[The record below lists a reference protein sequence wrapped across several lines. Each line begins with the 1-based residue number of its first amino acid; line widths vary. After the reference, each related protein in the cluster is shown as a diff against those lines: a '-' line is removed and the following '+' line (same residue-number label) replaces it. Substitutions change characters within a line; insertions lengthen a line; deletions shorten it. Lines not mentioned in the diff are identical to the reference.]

1 MPEIFDK
8 EKKLFFPTYKR
19 LPTEIDRGEGVYLFT
34 KTGERYLDLI
44 GGLAVNVL
52 GYSNKKVRT
61 AIINQTEKFSHLS
74 NFFYQDTQVDFAEK
88 LLKLAGFKRVFLAS
102 TGTESIEGAIKLTRK
117 HFKSDK
123 KVKLI
128 SFTGGFHG
136 RTYGSLSLTY
146 KDKYRKDHEPFLPF
160 TKFLP
165 YNSIK
170 DLEDN
175 IDEETAAVF
184 LEFIQGEGGV
194 NVADVGFI
202 EKLQELK
209 DKYNFLIVADC
220 IQCGAGRTGKFLSI
234 HHFNAYV
241 DICVVAKGI
250 GGGLPL
256 GAIMSKEYLNDS
268 WKIGEHGTTF
278 GGNPVSCAAG
288 IVVLDELK
296 NGVMEN
302 ASVIGDH
309 LKSKLFDLQKKFPE
323 KIKDVRGLGLMLG
336 IEVQNVNPSEV
347 VNKLFDNKILVNLVS
362 DNVIRLLP
370 PLIITKE
377 EANIFLYFF
386 EKVIENA

>member
-1 MPEIFDK
+1 MSDIF
-8 EKKLFFPTYKR
+8 EREEKLFFPTYKR
-19 LPTEIDRGEGVYLFT
+19 LPIEIDRGEGVYLFT

-44 GGLAVNVL
+44 GGLAVNIL
-52 GYSNKKVRT
+52 GYANEKVRT
-61 AIINQTEKFSHLS
+61 AIINQIEKFNHLS

-88 LLKLAGFKRVFLAS
+88 LLKFAGFDRVFLAS

-136 RTYGSLSLTY
+136 RTYGSLSITY

-160 TKFLP
+160 TKFLS

-184 LEFIQGEGGV
+184 LEFIQGESGV

-202 EKLQELK
+202 DKLQELK
-209 DKYNFLIVADC
+209 DKFKFLIVADC

-234 HHFNAYV
+234 HHFNANV

-256 GAIMSKEYLNDS
+256 SAIMAKEYLSDC
-268 WKIGEHGTTF
+268 WKVGEHGTTF

-288 IVVLDELK
+288 SVILDELK

-309 LKSKLFDLQKKFPE
+309 LNSKLLDLQKKFPK
-323 KIKDVRGLGLMLG
+323 KINDVKGLGLMLG
-336 IEVQNVNPSEV
+336 IEVQNVNPPEI
-347 VNKLFDNKILVNLVS
+347 VNKLFDNKILVNLAS
-362 DNVIRLLP
+362 DNVVRLLP
-370 PLIITKE
+370 PLIINKE
-377 EANIFLYFF
+377 DADIFLNCF
-386 EKVIENA
+386 EKVIENV

>member
-1 MPEIFDK
+1 MSDIFER

-19 LPTEIDRGEGVYLFT
+19 LPIEIDRGEGVYLFT
-34 KTGERYLDLI
+34 KTGDSYLDLI

-52 GYSNKKVRT
+52 GYANKKVRT
-61 AIINQTEKFSHLS
+61 AILNQIDKFNHLS
-74 NFFYQDTQVDFAEK
+74 NFFYQDTQADFAEK
-88 LLKLAGFKRVFLAS
+88 LLEFAGFERVFLAS

-123 KVKLI
+123 KVNLI

-160 TKFLP
+160 TKFLS

-175 IDEETAAVF
+175 VDEETAAVF

-202 EKLQELK
+202 DKLQELK
-209 DKYNFLIVADC
+209 DKYKFLIVSDC

-234 HHFNAYV
+234 HHFNVNV

-256 GAIMSKEYLNDS
+256 SAIMAKEYLSDC

-278 GGNPVSCAAG
+278 GGNPVACAAG
-288 IVVLDELK
+288 SVVLDELM

-302 ASVIGDH
+302 ASVIGDY
-309 LKSKLFDLQKKFPE
+309 LTSKLFDIQKKFPE
-323 KIKDVRGLGLMLG
+323 KIKEVRGLGLMLG
-336 IEVQNVNPSEV
+336 IEVQNVNPPEII
-347 VNKLFDNKILVNLVS
+347 NKLFDNKILVNLAS
-362 DNVIRLLP
+362 DNVVRLLP
-370 PLIITKE
+370 PLIINKE
-377 EANIFLYFF
+377 EADTFLHFF
-386 EKVIENA
+386 ERIIGNV